1 MITVQFDPERKPLVV
16 LDGDLALDAE
26 DIRFVRPGGGFRCEL
41 IRPGQRAQ
49 ASLPDGMDRCRG
61 VLPKENNS

>member
-1 MITVQFDPERKPLVV
+1 MITLQFDPERKTLVV

-26 DIRFVRPGGGFRCEL
+26 EIRFVRAGSGFLCEL
-41 IRPGQRAQ
+41 IRPGHRAQ

-61 VLPKENNS
+61 ALPKENNS